1 MYLSRVRC
9 HCPVKGWNTSI
20 YYQKLMELMPGRI
33 SAFKLPGIDAR
44 SNLCIGIDAQ
54 SNSVKNETI
63 HVYKYNITFI
73 EKYFIGKKPT
83 KLYNEAEVYLRSK
96 STGYIKLLQF

>member
-1 MYLSRVRC
+1 
-9 HCPVKGWNTSI
+9 
-20 YYQKLMELMPGRI
+20 MEWMPSRI
-33 SAFKLPGIDAR
+33 SAFKLPGIDAQ

-63 HVYKYNITFI
+63 HIYKYNIAFI

-83 KLYNEAEVYLRSK
+83 QLYNEAEVHLRSK
-96 STGYIKLLQF
+96 STGYIKLLRF

>member
-1 MYLSRVRC
+1 
-9 HCPVKGWNTSI
+9 
-20 YYQKLMELMPGRI
+20 MPGQI
-33 SAFKLPGIDAR
+33 SALKLPGIGAQSNR
-44 SNLCIGIDAQ
+44 SNLCIGIDAL

-73 EKYFIGKKPT
+73 EKYFIEENPT
-83 KLYNEAEVYLRSK
+83 KLYNEAKVHLRSK

>member
-1 MYLSRVRC
+1 
-9 HCPVKGWNTSI
+9 
-20 YYQKLMELMPGRI
+20 MELMPSRICALALTPGRI
-33 SAFKLPGIDAR
+33 SAFKLP
-44 SNLCIGIDAQ
+44 GIDAQ

-63 HVYKYNITFI
+63 HVNKYNITFI

-83 KLYNEAEVYLRSK
+83 QLYNEAEVHLRSK

>member
-1 MYLSRVRC
+1 
-9 HCPVKGWNTSI
+9 
-20 YYQKLMELMPGRI
+20 MELMPGKICALALTPGQI

-44 SNLCIGIDAQ
+44 

-83 KLYNEAEVYLRSK
+83 QLYNEAEVHLRSK
-96 STGYIKLLQF
+96 STSYIKLLQF